1 MTTIELAKKLH
12 LAQPTVSQ
20 AAMRGRDIVQ
30 KEGLKL
36 FEQKNQ

>member
-1 MTTIELAKKLH
+1 MTNVELAQKLK

-20 AAMRGRDIVQ
+20 SAMQGRETAQ

-36 FEQKNQ
+36 LEQIK